1 MGFKKRA
8 RQNRKKISMSAV
20 TKQRMIQ
27 RLALEERAIREV
39 VDDIINF
46 NTHVR
51 GFSGAGSCIS
61 DSMLFTILY
70 NKRYKTLRRAR
81 AVCCDVSGFGST
93 GREFSLWHK
102 GHDGND
108 PEWPEPRSNPK
119 FYSMGATGYD
129 GHVVAQTEHYIVDL
143 TIGQIN
149 RNDPETGHRYF
160 DVELAHVFP
169 IKECVPLQN
178 YPDWLGERLTAVK
191 TLEHRPR
198 QQLEA
203 GQDMAD
209 APLLEPFTA
218 THPCMHDEA
227 VRQEQI
233 YIYQFYSKQ
242 DVPHLDGTIQPLQT
256 TIAWALRPDIDFHT
270 EVNVLR
276 KWFTD
281 DYSNDIKYNAKM
293 LERLK
298 KQGVI

>member
-20 TKQRMIQ
+20 TKQRMAQ
-27 RLALEERAIREV
+27 RLALEERAISDV
-39 VDDIINF
+39 LNDIIAF

-51 GFSGAGSCIS
+51 GFTGAGSCIS

-108 PEWPEPRSNPK
+108 PQYPEPRTNPNY
-119 FYSMGATGYD
+119 YSKGATGYD
-129 GHVVAQTEHYIVDL
+129 GHVVAQTEHYIIDP

-178 YPDWLGERLTAVK
+178 YPDWLGERLTAVR
-191 TLEHRPR
+191 TIENYPR

-209 APLLEPFTA
+209 APVLESFKDTRPM
-218 THPCMHDEA
+218 MHNEA
-227 VRQEQI
+227 VSQDQL
-233 YIYQFYSKQ
+233 YIYQFKSKQ
-242 DVPHLDGTIQPLQT
+242 AVPHLDGTNQPLLT
-256 TIAWALRPDIDFHT
+256 TVAWALRPDIDFHT

-293 LERLK
+293 IQQLK